1 MILGKY
7 YITLSNVIYFAF
19 ILAALLIT
27 PGMCVKKEDF
37 KRCDQSGFCTRQR
50 AYADLVDKTNTHNAS
65 PYKIVPNS
73 VEFNKKEGIV
83 SAKVLKKA
91 YNTLPDSTPME
102 YYFNLQ
108 LYLLKDGSVRMKFE
122 EAEDKIK
129 TRFDASPFALE
140 NNTPEPAKKVDPVK
154 NNDSNVVSYTFGE
167 DNDMS
172 TIVITLDPLKIE
184 VLKDGEVAITFNQYG
199 YLNYEEHRLK
209 EEEKKE
215 EELPNEEKKEE
226 ANESEASN
234 ESVSEVVPDEVVNG
248 DANEISEEEKQKQE
262 EIKKLIEDTQKD
274 MWSESFKG
282 NTDTKP
288 FGPESIGFDINFPG
302 FKNVYGVPQHT
313 SPLSLK
319 TTRHGEE
326 YSEPYRLYNLDV
338 FEYIIDSPMAIY
350 GSIPFMLAHK
360 NNMSAGFLFIN
371 ASEMWIDVE
380 KDENSTYTHWM
391 AESGKLD
398 VIFFV
403 GKNPKDISQKY
414 MSIAGKP
421 QFPQYFAIAYHQCRW
436 NYNDEEDVLMVD
448 SKFDEYGL
456 PYDVIWLDIE
466 HTDGKRYF
474 TWDKTKFPDPE
485 GLQKKLAL
493 KGRKMVSI
501 IDPHIKVDNNY
512 YIYKEAKDQD
522 LFVHNNQDK
531 PFDGWCWPGSSSWV
545 DFLNPEANKWLISQY
560 DYNKYQGSTSTLY
573 TWIDMNEPSVFSGPE
588 TTMPKDNLHYGKVE
602 HRDIHNIYGELYH
615 KATFDGHISRNSK
628 TYRSRPFI
636 LSRAFFIGSQ
646 RYGAVWTGDNDA
658 DWNHLHASIPMT
670 LSIGLSGLPFA
681 GADIGGFFNNPD
693 KELYIRW
700 YQLGVFQPFVRGHS
714 HIDAK
719 RREPWLYD
727 DETIDL
733 VREALYERY
742 NLLPYWYTLF
752 KEASVTGVPMTRPM
766 FMNFPDDEKTF
777 ELDDQFM
784 VGDDLLIKPV
794 ASQGQQ
800 EITVYLPKVYKWY
813 NYKTFEVAET
823 DEEGNITIPTQLST
837 IPVFQRGGSI
847 IPQRLRRRRSSTSM
861 KHDPYTLLIAL
872 DEKNEASGIFYSDD
886 GNTYDYTRGF
896 YIYRK
901 FTFANNILTS
911 AKYRSAT
918 DVNETRDESELML
931 ISERIERIRI
941 LGINGHS
948 IKSIQ
953 LVINGVVKN
962 LEYIIEA
969 NDGHVVTIKDPGFE
983 IKETNYKIEILYK
996 KEEL

>member
-1 MILGKY
+1 MLLGKY
-7 YITLSNVIYFAF
+7 YITYNVIYFACVL
-19 ILAALLIT
+19 ITLLIT
-27 PGMCVKKEDF
+27 PSMCVKKEDF

-73 VEFNKKEGIV
+73 IEFNKKEGII
-83 SAKVLKKA
+83 SAKVLKTA
-91 YNTLPDSTPME
+91 SNTLPESIPME

-108 LYLLKDGSVRMKFE
+108 LYLLKNGSVRMKFQ
-122 EAEDKIK
+122 EAEDTIK
-129 TRFDASPFALE
+129 ARFDVSPLALE
-140 NNTPEPAKKVDPVK
+140 NNTPEPAKKIDSVK
-154 NNDSNVVSYTFGE
+154 NNDSNITTYTFGE
-167 DNDMS
+167 DNDMT
-172 TIVITLDPLKIE
+172 TINITSDPLKIE
-184 VLKDGEVAITFNQYG
+184 ILKDGEIVLGFNQYG

-209 EEEKKE
+209 EEESSPE
-215 EELPNEEKKEE
+215 EEKKEE
-226 ANESEASN
+226 TNDSEATTETTTEDN
-234 ESVSEVVPDEVVNG
+234 TEA
-248 DANEISEEEKQKQE
+248 ANQINEEEKQRQK
-262 EIKKLIEDTQKD
+262 EINKLIEDTKKD
-274 MWSESFKG
+274 MWSETFKG

-288 FGPESIGFDINFPG
+288 YGPESIGFDITFPG
-302 FKNVYGVPQHT
+302 FKNVYGIPQHT

-360 NNMSAGFLFIN
+360 SNKSAGMLFIN

-403 GKNPKDISQKY
+403 GNNPKEISQKY
-414 MSIAGKP
+414 ISIAGKP
-421 QFPQYFAIAYHQCRW
+421 QLPQYFAMAYHQCRW
-436 NYNDEEDVLMVD
+436 NYNDEADVLMVD

-456 PYDVIWLDIE
+456 PYDVLWLDIE

-493 KGRKMVSI
+493 KGRKMVTI

-522 LFVHNNQDK
+522 LFVHNNQDQ
-531 PFDGWCWPGSSSWV
+531 PFDGWCWPGSSSWL
-545 DFLNPEANKWLISQY
+545 DFLNPEANKWLASQHAH
-560 DYNKYQGSTSTLY
+560 DKYQGSTETLY

-588 TTMPKDNLHYGKVE
+588 TTMPKDNLHFGKVE

-615 KATFDGHISRNSK
+615 KATFDGHKKRTFIGD
-628 TYRSRPFI
+628 RPFI
-636 LSRAFFIGSQ
+636 LSRSFFIGSQ
-646 RYGAVWTGDNDA
+646 RYGAIWTGDNDA
-658 DWNHLHASIPMT
+658 NWSHLQASIPMT
-670 LSIGLSGLPFA
+670 LSIGISGLPFA
-681 GADIGGFFNNPD
+681 GADIGGFFNNPE

-700 YQLGVFQPFVRGHS
+700 YQTAVFQPFVRGHS
-714 HIDAK
+714 HIDTK

-727 DETIDL
+727 DETISL

-752 KEASVTGVPMTRPM
+752 KEASITGVPMTRPM
-766 FMNFPDDEKTF
+766 FMNFPNDEKTF
-777 ELDDQFM
+777 TLEDQFM
-784 VGDDLLIKPV
+784 VGDDLLVKPV
-794 ASQGQQ
+794 ISEGQQ

-823 DEEGNITIPTQLST
+823 NEEGNITIPTQLST

-861 KHDPYTLLIAL
+861 IHDPYTLLIAL
-872 DEKNEASGIFYSDD
+872 SDKNEASGIFYVDNGYNS
-886 GNTYDYTRGF
+886 DYTRGF

-911 AKYRSAT
+911 ARYRSPNDA
-918 DVNETRDESELML
+918 NETRDETELML

-941 LGINGHS
+941 LGIKGHA
-948 IKSIQ
+948 IKSVQ
-953 LVINGVVKN
+953 LMINGISKN
-962 LEYIIEA
+962 LDYLVESE
-969 NDGHVVTIKDPGFE
+969 DGHVVTIKDPGFE
-983 IKETNYKIEILYK
+983 IKEINWKIEILFK